1 MRLFLISTLG
11 AANFIQVTEKKTER
25 KFVGSTITTIVSLSL
40 VLFMLGLLGII
51 ILNTN
56 KLSDNLKENIGIQI
70 ILKDNAKE
78 VDIQHLT
85 KTLDASAYVK
95 STEFINKEDAA
106 KRLQE
111 DLGEDFIDFLGY
123 NPLLPSVNIHLKAV
137 YANTDSIAWIEQEL
151 LGSKL
156 VKELVYQ
163 KSLVSM
169 INENVKKIGL
179 VILAFSSLLMV
190 IAIAL
195 INNTIRLSIYSKR
208 FLIKTM
214 QLVGA
219 TQGFVSRPFVLKG
232 IKHGVYGAVIAI
244 LMLVGVLYFAQKQL
258 PELVELQDETMLAT
272 LFGLVIVVGI
282 IISWISTALA
292 VRKYLRLK
300 SDELY
305 Y

>member
-1 MRLFLISTLG
+1 M
-11 AANFIQVTEKKTER
+11 AEKKKTER
-25 KFVGSTITTIVSLSL
+25 KFVGSTITTVVSLAL

-51 ILNTN
+51 VLNTS

-70 ILKDNAKE
+70 ILNDNAKE
-78 VDIQHLT
+78 VDIQHFT
-85 KTLDASAYVK
+85 KTLDASDYVK

-111 DLGEDFIDFLGY
+111 DLGEDFIAFLGY
-123 NPLLPSVNIHLKAV
+123 NPLLPSINVHLKAV
-137 YANTDSIAWIEQEL
+137 YANTDSIAWIEQEIL
-151 LGSKL
+151 HSKL

-169 INENVKKIGL
+169 INENVQKIGL

-208 FLIKTM
+208 FIIRTM

-219 TQGFVSRPFVLKG
+219 TQSFVSWPFVMKG
-232 IKHGVYGAVIAI
+232 IKHGIYGAVIAI

-272 LFGLVIVVGI
+272 LFGMVTVIGI
-282 IISWISTALA
+282 IISGISTALA
-292 VRKYLRLK
+292 VRKYLRVK
-300 SDELY
+300 SDDLY